1 MEIAVLALGCFWGPE
16 IKFSKIDGIIKTEVG
31 YCGGNSSIT
40 TYKEVCTGNT
50 NHAEVV
56 KLDFDEK
63 IITYEKILKIFF
75 QIHDPTTLNSQGPD
89 FGTQYR
95 SEIFY
100 LNDNQKMIAEKVLN
114 EVNERLSGKVVTKIS
129 LLKNYCPAEEYHQ
142 KYLESLHIPGAIFF
156 DIDENSRKDT
166 ALPHMLVDQM
176 SWDKIVSNMGIK
188 KNDEIVI
195 YDNSDVISSC
205 RGWFNF
211 IYYGHD
217 PKLINVLNGGLRKWL
232 KEKKKVTDEISNI
245 DKSDYKGSERKDLVK
260 SKQAIDQNID
270 EKIFTLIDARSR
282 ERFEGKI
289 PEPRKGLRSGCI
301 KNSFCIPFN
310 DCLNDDKTFKNKDQ
324 LKKIFKTSIENLE
337 QKKIVFSC
345 GSGVTACVLALAYSL
360 INDKYLPC
368 IYDGSWAEYGL
379 I

>member
-63 IITYEKILKIFF
+63 IISYEKILKIFF

-142 KYLESLHIPGAIFF
+142 KYLEK
-156 DIDENSRKDT
+156 R
-166 ALPHMLVDQM
+166 
-176 SWDKIVSNMGIK
+176 
-188 KNDEIVI
+188 
-195 YDNSDVISSC
+195 
-205 RGWFNF
+205 
-211 IYYGHD
+211 
-217 PKLINVLNGGLRKWL
+217 
-232 KEKKKVTDEISNI
+232 
-245 DKSDYKGSERKDLVK
+245 
-260 SKQAIDQNID
+260 
-270 EKIFTLIDARSR
+270 
-282 ERFEGKI
+282 
-289 PEPRKGLRSGCI
+289 
-301 KNSFCIPFN
+301 
-310 DCLNDDKTFKNKDQ
+310 
-324 LKKIFKTSIENLE
+324 
-337 QKKIVFSC
+337 
-345 GSGVTACVLALAYSL
+345 
-360 INDKYLPC
+360 
-368 IYDGSWAEYGL
+368 
-379 I
+379 